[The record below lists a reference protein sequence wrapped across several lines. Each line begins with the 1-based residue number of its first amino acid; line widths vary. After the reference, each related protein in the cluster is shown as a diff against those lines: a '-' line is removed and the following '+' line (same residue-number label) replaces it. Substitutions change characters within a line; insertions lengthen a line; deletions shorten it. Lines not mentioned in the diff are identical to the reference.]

1 MAVLRKFAGQTA
13 IYGLSTIVARLINFL
28 LTPLFVRQ
36 FPTALYGI
44 FTYLYGWAAMIQAVL
59 AFGMETTFFRFL
71 QKHDDKARVLNNSF
85 FVVLVISTL
94 FLCVVFSN
102 ATGIATWLN
111 NGQYDG
117 DYVMYVRFFTLFL
130 VADALAVIPFAQLRA
145 EGRAMRF
152 AWLKLTNVVTLVAL
166 NLFFIVCIPWLLM
179 HVPQTVPYIEGWYR
193 PGWLGYVFIANLAAS
208 LLVLLLLLPE
218 LAKIRLR
225 PDGALLRE
233 MFAYSFPI
241 LIANIS
247 FIINEYLDKLMI
259 PKLLP
264 GEQGISDNGIYG
276 AVSKIAVFLSIAV
289 QAFRLGAEPFFFSYA
304 KNENARRTYAFIM
317 DYFVIAMVLV
327 MVGITV
333 NIEWLKYFIKGE
345 DAEQQAL
352 YWSGLHIVPIL
363 LLNYVLLGV
372 YMNLSVWYKLTD
384 QTRFGLYISGIG
396 AIVTIVLNVI
406 LIPRYSYVGA
416 VWVTAFA
423 YGTMVV
429 LSYVWG
435 QQRYPIPYR
444 VGKNITY
451 ILAGVGICWLAF
463 DVFDCHIVIGNLL
476 FVLFAGIAIFLER
489 NTLMAIW
496 NKETGGK
503 P

>member
-1 MAVLRKFAGQTA
+1 
-13 IYGLSTIVARLINFL
+13 
-28 LTPLFVRQ
+28 
-36 FPTALYGI
+36 
-44 FTYLYGWAAMIQAVL
+44 MIQAVL

-71 QKHDDKARVLNNSF
+71 QKHEDKGRVLNNSF

-94 FLCVVFSN
+94 FLCAVFSG

-111 NGQYDG
+111 NGQYDS
-117 DYVMYVRFFTLFL
+117 DYVMYVRFFALFL

-145 EGRAMRF
+145 QGKAMRF
-152 AWLKLTNVVTLVAL
+152 AWLKLTNVVTLIVL
-166 NLFFIVCIPWLLM
+166 NLFFIFCIPWLLV
-179 HVPQTVPYIEGWYR
+179 HVPQTIPYIEGWYR
-193 PGWLGYVFIANLAAS
+193 PGWLGYVFIANLSAS

-218 LAKIRLR
+218 LMKIRLR
-225 PDGALLRE
+225 PDRALLRE

-259 PKLLP
+259 PKLIP

-276 AVSKIAVFLSIAV
+276 AVSKIAVFLSIAI

-304 KNENARRTYAFIM
+304 KNENARRVYAVIM

-327 MVGITV
+327 MIGISV
-333 NIEWLKYFIKGE
+333 NIEWLKYFIRGK

-363 LLNYVLLGV
+363 LLNYVLLGI

-384 QTRFGLYISGIG
+384 QTRFGLYISGVG

-416 VWVTAFA
+416 VWVTMLT
-423 YGTMVV
+423 YGIMVV
-429 LSYVWG
+429 LSYFWG

-444 VGKNITY
+444 VGKNIAY
-451 ILAGVGICWLAF
+451 ILVGAGVCWLTF
-463 DVFDCHIVIGNLL
+463 DVFDRHLIIGNLL
-476 FVLFAGIAIFLER
+476 FIAFAGTTFFIERKALFALLKKK
-489 NTLMAIW
+489 N
-496 NKETGGK
+496 
-503 P
+503 